1 MNFKRALAL
10 MLMTIFLSAAMNA
23 QALEIKFSGQVKN
36 RGTTRDL
43 TWGRQGELYSNFK
56 GGNVFGF
63 NNLRLN
69 RQQNNPLNQSVQPY
83 GSDAGIA
90 GQNLRGRSAANSHGG
105 IGAGTNNEGSA
116 SFWDTRALVGMQA
129 IVSENLK
136 GVFLFQF
143 GQYDWG
149 SYATSVGTNNEPF
162 LVNNA
167 YIDFKIP
174 TTPVRAVVG
183 LAPMKLGH
191 GVLLQDD
198 VAMLKLGVDLDAVSI
213 QAFAIKATE
222 GQRIADDDDDI
233 YGFNADFNLGDSGV
247 LSAYAL
253 MRRRNTNGGSSL
265 SKRMG
270 DMNVS
275 YLGVSGDLKFDNVAV
290 ACEFIWEHGSIANP
304 PGGYSGYTGGDDV
317 NIDAV
322 LAYLDA
328 SVDLDV
334 AKVGV
339 AILYATGNNN
349 NTNAVQGG
357 GENQNAF
364 IAISPTDS
372 YDRGV
377 LNWDELFV
385 REILANNVSN
395 LFSPKWYVTV
405 HPTDTISITFQNQWY
420 WQDRSDD
427 GGGIFN
433 GRSKTTFKD
442 NFIGKNVDLIANI
455 RVYDQLMW
463 RLTGSYMMT
472 TDDAFGDH
480 ADGLWQFRQALT
492 LTF

>member
-1 MNFKRALAL
+1 MSFKRAFAL
-10 MLMTIFLSAAMNA
+10 MLMAVFVSVAMNA
-23 QALEIKFSGQVKN
+23 QAVEIKFSGQVKS
-36 RGTTRDL
+36 RGTTRDT
-43 TWGRQGELYSNFK
+43 TWGRQGELYSNFT
-56 GGNVFGF
+56 GGNRFGF
-63 NNLRLN
+63 DSLRLN
-69 RQQNNPLNQSVQPY
+69 LNQNNPTRQVAQPY

-90 GQNLRGRSAANSHGG
+90 GQNLRGRSNGNRYGG
-105 IGAGTNNEGSA
+105 VSAGGTNEGSA
-116 SFWDTRALVGMQA
+116 SWWDTRAMLGMQA

-183 LAPMKLGH
+183 LAPMKIGH

-198 VAMLKLGVDLDAVSI
+198 VAMLKLGVDLDSFSV

-233 YGFNADFNLGDSGV
+233 YGLNADLNLSDNGV

-253 MRRRNTNGGSSL
+253 MRRRNSNGGSAPATI
-265 SKRMG
+265 G
-270 DMNVS
+270 DLYMT
-275 YLGVSGDLKFDNVAV
+275 YLGLSGDLKFNNVAL
-290 ACEFIWEHGSIANP
+290 ACEFIWEQGTMGIA
-304 PGGYSGYTGGDDV
+304 PGGIASNVPDDV
-317 NIDAV
+317 EVNAV
-322 LAYLDA
+322 LAYMDI

-334 AKVGV
+334 AKVGAAV
-339 AILYATGNNN
+339 LYATGNNN
-349 NTNAVQGG
+349 NTNASIGG

-364 IAISPTDS
+364 VAISPTDS

-405 HPTDTISITFQNQWY
+405 NPTDTISLTFQNQWY
-420 WQDRSDD
+420 WQDKSIN

-433 GRSKTTFKD
+433 GNAKSDFKD
-442 NFIGKNVDLIANI
+442 NFIGKNFDLIANI
-455 RVYDQLMW
+455 RIYDQLRW
-463 RLTGSYMMT
+463 RMTGSYMMT
-472 TDDAFGDH
+472 SDDAFGSN